1 MGTPKRKGGPLRI
14 PSAEEGV
21 PILSKKD
28 LLGLLPVINIAL
40 AIIFILLIPNFF
52 IDVLLFFML
61 LLTIAFFFSMTIDL
75 WEQKQKDNMESSLL
89 LYNSMNVSPLVLFA
103 GQFIYGYIFLFFV
116 FLGFIEAVSIL
127 SIVVWV
133 YFVFSTLFIIMIIRN
148 GYIYIKE
155 AGKKKEEF
163 KKNIMKDLH
172 EHKKTENYAAQSY
185 YIQLLIKVIETPLIK
200 ANFLSKLITVIT
212 ILLTVIPFLI
222 PTQ

>member
-1 MGTPKRKGGPLRI
+1 
-14 PSAEEGV
+14 
-21 PILSKKD
+21 
-28 LLGLLPVINIAL
+28 
-40 AIIFILLIPNFF
+40 
-52 IDVLLFFML
+52 
-61 LLTIAFFFSMTIDL
+61 
-75 WEQKQKDNMESSLL
+75 
-89 LYNSMNVSPLVLFA
+89 
-103 GQFIYGYIFLFFV
+103 
-116 FLGFIEAVSIL
+116 
-127 SIVVWV
+127 
-133 YFVFSTLFIIMIIRN
+133 MIIRN